1 MYAGCSHNRKEDYT
15 TQHCR
20 YIRGLNVWLII
31 QFNSELT
38 ISISYYSISDDQQS
52 IMEHKVEKFQ
62 LSSSFTASTLPED
75 GSAWST
81 FNLNK
86 PTNMSNKTTSQLEP
100 LKKSSKPQNDMVSLD
115 LSPDG
120 SQLNI
125 TINGTTLNVTKNS
138 CDITIGSFSIKLNSH
153 FNRTPYPLSAIEP
166 STVSVVSVPLG
177 TPLHIIST
185 GDSPPQVTAALSLS
199 KLK

>member
-1 MYAGCSHNRKEDYT
+1 VRLGIKQVEDDWMIIIRLKRIIFYEVDKEIERT
-15 TQHCR
+15 
-20 YIRGLNVWLII
+20 
-31 QFNSELT
+31 
-38 ISISYYSISDDQQS
+38 
-52 IMEHKVEKFQ
+52 MEYKVEKFQ
-62 LSSSFTASTLPED
+62 LSPSLTIPTLLED
-75 GSAWST
+75 GTTWSSYK
-81 FNLNK
+81 LNK
-86 PTNMSNKTTSQLEP
+86 PTNMSNKTSSQLEL